1 MELDDPALWSSY
13 RAAVALR
20 HPRRVSE
27 GHPPRTVPLRYR
39 YDWGEIEEIDDWPC
53 TRYPIVHGDFDVT
66 IPLPALVR
74 GRTRSD
80 CQTKRNHGYC
90 TDYGPFSL
98 LLWPSDDRILV
109 VGRQYT
115 SLCRFLSVTTHLVA
129 YEMGLA
135 EGDVIALSEMP

>member
-1 MELDDPALWSSY
+1 
-13 RAAVALR
+13 
-20 HPRRVSE
+20 
-27 GHPPRTVPLRYR
+27 
-39 YDWGEIEEIDDWPC
+39 
-53 TRYPIVHGDFDVT
+53 
-66 IPLPALVR
+66 VR

-98 LLWPSDDRILV
+98 LLWPMDGRVLV

>member
-1 MELDDPALWSSY
+1 MELDDPELWRSY
-13 RAAVALR
+13 HAAVALWA
-20 HPRRVSE
+20 PRRVSE
-27 GHPPRTVPLRYR
+27 GHPPRTVLLRYR
-39 YDWGEIEEIDDWPC
+39 YDWGELEEIDDRPC
-53 TRYPIVHGDFDVT
+53 GRYPSQQEWTIS